1 MPGHAGHAGMDAP
14 APMSAPMSMG
24 NSMGGAAPRP
34 PVPVMAAL
42 SFLALAAGVAI
53 AFRLGPA

>member
-1 MPGHAGHAGMDAP
+1 MDAP

-24 NSMGGAAPRP
+24 NSMGAAAPRP

-53 AFRLGPA
+53 AFRLGPT